1 MGLRKEDWWLFI
13 RRIKLTID
21 FPKATMVAMNPENF
35 ISNDLN
41 ENNGLSRILIF
52 MGTFQNRQNLKI

>member
-1 MGLRKEDWWLFI
+1 M
-13 RRIKLTID
+13 TID

-41 ENNGLSRILIF
+41 ENNGLFRILIF
-52 MGTFQNRQNLKI
+52 MSTFQNRQNLKIEQEVKLINQKLMK